1 MVGCWRDYMSGAR
14 CRVAYSPGDAVTH
27 SLFASTKSRSVLPL
41 WYRLTRVVP
50 DKGPLN
56 GCVYMPS
63 KTQPQTSFVRAL
75 CDFGFVAVIITL
87 HFLIE
92 YFTFC
97 TAGHRNEKF
106 VKQALYTAH
115 KTKYSLATL
124 PLIPINF
131 SSRTSGEKNQVKT
144 T

>member
-1 MVGCWRDYMSGAR
+1 
-14 CRVAYSPGDAVTH
+14 
-27 SLFASTKSRSVLPL
+27 
-41 WYRLTRVVP
+41 
-50 DKGPLN
+50 
-56 GCVYMPS
+56 MPS
-63 KTQPQTSFVRAL
+63 KTQPQTSFVGAL

>member
-1 MVGCWRDYMSGAR
+1 
-14 CRVAYSPGDAVTH
+14 
-27 SLFASTKSRSVLPL
+27 
-41 WYRLTRVVP
+41 
-50 DKGPLN
+50 
-56 GCVYMPS
+56 MPS
-63 KTQPQTSFVRAL
+63 KTQPQTSFVGAL

-131 SSRTSGEKNQVKT
+131 LPEQVEKKIKLKPPNS
-144 T
+144 